1 MKKFSLFVVA
11 SVIVLV
17 SCSKSSGGGTTNPGG
32 FVPDCSTAKTF
43 SGDVLPIISSSCAAA
58 GCHASGS
65 FNGPGALT
73 NYSQVAAAKSAI
85 RSAVAAGTMP
95 KTGSLSA
102 AQKSAIVCWIDAGAA
117 NN

>member
-1 MKKFSLFVVA
+1 MKKVLLFVVA
-11 SVIVLV
+11 SVFVFV
-17 SCSKSSGGGTTNPGG
+17 SCSKSSGGGTTTPTG

-43 SGDVLPIISSSCAAA
+43 SGDVLPIISSTCAAA

-73 NYSQVAAAKSAI
+73 NYSQVSAAKSAI

-95 KTGSLSA
+95 KTGSLSS

>member
-1 MKKFSLFVVA
+1 MRKLSLFVVA

-17 SCSKSSGGGTTNPGG
+17 SCSKSSGGGTTNTGG
-32 FVPDCSTAKTF
+32 FIPDCTTAKTF
-43 SGDVLPIISSSCAAA
+43 SADVLPIITSSCAAA

-65 FNGPGALT
+65 FNGPGELT

-95 KTGSLSA
+95 KTGSLTP